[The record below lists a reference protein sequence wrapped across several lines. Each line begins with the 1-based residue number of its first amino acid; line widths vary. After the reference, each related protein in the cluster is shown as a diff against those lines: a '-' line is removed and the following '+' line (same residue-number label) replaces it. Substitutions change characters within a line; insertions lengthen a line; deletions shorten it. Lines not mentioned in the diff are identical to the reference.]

1 MKKMPSQMLAFLILL
16 CLAGVA
22 RPAEFRCAQ
31 IDLEKVF
38 DGYWKTKKADANI
51 KEQAGLLLK
60 DRKKMMDDW
69 EKAKVDYK
77 KLLDNA
83 NDQIVSSEERDKRK
97 KAAEAKLLEIQEI
110 ESSVSQFDRSSQ
122 ASIDEQKHRMRDGI
136 LKDIRDVINTKA
148 KSGNFTMVMDVSGK
162 TANQTPFVIYHT
174 SENDLTDAVLAQLN
188 IGMPRDF
195 LKTLEPKEEKKERDS
210 KK

>member
-1 MKKMPSQMLAFLILL
+1 MKKMPSQLLAFLILL
-16 CLAGVA
+16 GFAGVA
-22 RPAEFRCAQ
+22 RPAEMRFAQ

-97 KAAEAKLLEIQEI
+97 KAAEAKLVEIQEI

-122 ASIDEQKHRMRDGI
+122 ASIDEQKHRMRDSI
-136 LKDIRDVINTKA
+136 LKEIREVINAKA
-148 KSGNFTMVMDVSGK
+148 KSGNYTMVLDTSGK
-162 TANQTPFVIYHT
+162 TFNQTPFVIYHT
-174 SENDLTDAVLAQLN
+174 SENDLTDAVLTQLN
-188 IGMPRDF
+188 MGMPRDF
-195 LKTLEPKEEKKERDS
+195 LKTLEPKEEKKERDT